1 MNSIDHTV
9 PYSPTLSAAAR
20 RFLEAPRFAVIAT
33 LNPDGSP
40 LQAVI
45 WYQLEGDAIV
55 FNSRLGRHWPS
66 NLERCRLVSIL
77 VADGYDYV
85 EMRGVVTIDEDP
97 VRGQAV
103 IAGLTRRYQ
112 KDETAAEAQIAG
124 FAKERRVT
132 FALRPSRIFE
142 RLSAE

>member
-1 MNSIDHTV
+1 MTALDQTAPV
-9 PYSPTLSAAAR
+9 SPALSARAR

-45 WYQLEGDAIV
+45 WYRLEGDAIV
-55 FNSRLGRHWPS
+55 FNSRFGRHWPT
-66 NLERCRLVSIL
+66 NLQNHRIASIM
-77 VADGYDYV
+77 VADGYDYI
-85 EMRGVVTIDEDP
+85 EMRGEVEIDEDP
-97 VRGQAV
+97 VRGQEV

-112 KDETAAEAQIAG
+112 KDDAAAEAQIVG

-132 FALRPSRIFE
+132 FRLRPTHIFE
-142 RLSAE
+142 RLSD